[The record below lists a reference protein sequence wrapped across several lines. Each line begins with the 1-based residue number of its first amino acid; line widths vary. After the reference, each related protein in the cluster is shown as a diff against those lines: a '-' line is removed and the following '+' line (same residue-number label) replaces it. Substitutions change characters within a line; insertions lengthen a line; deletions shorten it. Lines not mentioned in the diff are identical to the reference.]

1 FMPGRIARV
10 VATLATRAPSAAY
23 ATKLNASVGAAG
35 TAMRR
40 GTEFASGANES
51 RRPLTVASITV
62 ASAERNPASIETDMP
77 RGASSDLAHSA
88 SANAVIRVT
97 WGSRCVCANECLCT
111 APLAVRASVRRPA
124 SPFKKRQG
132 GDPLAWSQPEI
143 AHIRDS
149 QRIERESHGKIQHRE
164 SNEKESRFA
173 SAPIQI
179 AKCRNYYEDEKQ
191 AFVEA
196 EIMKSHSAGGR
207 LQCLSCGVIHAS
219 DECPRGRG
227 LEADRERKR
236 GNGSGMVMRE
246 RTPYAAEG
254 EAEGEHKG

>member
-1 FMPGRIARV
+1 MPVHGPTCGTRQCSSARIAFQ
-10 VATLATRAPSAAY
+10 
-23 ATKLNASVGAAG
+23 
-35 TAMRR
+35 
-40 GTEFASGANES
+40 E
-51 RRPLTVASITV
+51 
-62 ASAERNPASIETDMP
+62 ASARPTPTGPCRRENDGSGDGEARLSTVHRHERE
-77 RGASSDLAHSA
+77 
-88 SANAVIRVT
+88 
-97 WGSRCVCANECLCT
+97 
-111 APLAVRASVRRPA
+111 RRQ
-124 SPFKKRQG
+124 RQG

-254 EAEGEHKG
+254 EAEGEHKGDRVEESQASLRAVVERSGGEKQERTEDPADHSAE